1 MATIISFQLGAV
13 TVAWDTAEDL
23 DEVLA
28 KAGFVQTVLASQTAA
43 VERAPQRPAGPTR
56 NPQPVDEGTPGERP
70 RTPEQAEARFWKRY
84 GEVIGG
90 QSWPA
95 VQRYLGRLDA
105 RPQSVDGW
113 IAVAEEV
120 RDRQRQSAA

>member
-56 NPQPVDEGTPGERP
+56 SAAPYVPPKDA
-70 RTPEQAEARFWKRY
+70 AEAEERFYARY

-90 QSWPA
+90 ASWQA
-95 VQRYLGRLDA
+95 AQRYLGHLLPKPR
-105 RPQSVDGW
+105 SIEEW

-120 RDRQRQSAA
+120 RDRQRAA

>member
-1 MATIISFQLGAV
+1 MATIISFQLGPV
-13 TVAWDTAEDL
+13 TVQWDTAEDL

-28 KAGFVQTVLASQTAA
+28 KAGFVQTVLASQNAA

-56 NPQPVDEGTPGERP
+56 SPAPYVPPKDA
-70 RTPEQAEARFWKRY
+70 AEAEERFYARY
-84 GEVIGG
+84 SEVIGG
-90 QSWPA
+90 QSWGA
-95 VQRYLGRLDA
+95 VQRYLGHLLP
-105 RPQSVDGW
+105 RPQSVEDW